1 VRLRSLLWRA
11 SVEWWLK
18 TSTKSQGLPAQVFSA
33 LVGIEVWL
41 ALTSASRR
49 SLSLVTSERDV
60 PEVVQRLHHSLLEDN
75 RPKLESGAEESVVSA
90 VSA

>member
-1 VRLRSLLWRA
+1 MVA
-11 SVEWWLK
+11 EDIH
-18 TSTKSQGLPAQVFSA
+18 QNPGLPAQVFSA
-33 LVGIEVWL
+33 LDGIEVWL